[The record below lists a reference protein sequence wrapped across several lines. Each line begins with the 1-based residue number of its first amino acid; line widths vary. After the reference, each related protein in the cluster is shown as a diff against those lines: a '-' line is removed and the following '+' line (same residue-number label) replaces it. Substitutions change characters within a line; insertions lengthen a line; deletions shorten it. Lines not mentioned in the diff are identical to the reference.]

1 MTPRIAR
8 NTPFASQYKCM
19 VWH

>member
-8 NTPFASQYKCM
+8 NTSIIELF
-19 VWH
+19 VHGH